1 MGGLFVFGIE
11 VAFVPGESCLFGSLL
26 GFLSRSRYKFL
37 KKDGVFVVLKSIEN
51 QCGLTFSPPSVCKKI
66 YDSAKKRRFFTR
78 GTLPKSV

>member
-37 KKDGVFVVLKSIEN
+37 KKKRGFCGVEKH
-51 QCGLTFSPPSVCKKI
+51 
-66 YDSAKKRRFFTR
+66 
-78 GTLPKSV
+78 